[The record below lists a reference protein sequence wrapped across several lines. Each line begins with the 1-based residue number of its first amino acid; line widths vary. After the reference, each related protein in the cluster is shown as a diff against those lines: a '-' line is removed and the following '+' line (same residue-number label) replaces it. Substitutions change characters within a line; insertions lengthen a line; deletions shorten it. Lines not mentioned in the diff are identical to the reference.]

1 MCEKRERKRQ
11 SFVPGT
17 AERRDVASTGE
28 TSFARISLSTY
39 VFFFLSPPI
48 SNVLQRLIGCMCTCL
63 HVPH

>member
-1 MCEKRERKRQ
+1 MREKRERKRQ
-11 SFVPGT
+11 SLVPNT
-17 AERRDVASTGE
+17 AQRRDVASTGA
-28 TSFARISLSTY
+28 TSFAQISLSTY